1 LVNRVVL
8 LRLIWR
14 SSEGSRDDR
23 PLSGYDTPPNSGYPY
38 TTSLDATRA
47 HSGSAKRIANARAK
61 VRRHAWSQLPDGLP
75 ASQAVG
81 SNLGDVVMRDVDAT
95 IVVGHSEKE
104 SSAATVKASSR
115 FIRSGCGATT
125 PAKLLAAQLRPGN
138 AGANTAADHSEVLL
152 RRSPSSLG
160 RIALGSRSARWCRRL
175 PCAAELAHR
184 RELSV
189 PVEK

>member
-1 LVNRVVL
+1 L
-8 LRLIWR
+8 
-14 SSEGSRDDR
+14 
-23 PLSGYDTPPNSGYPY
+23 GYDTPPNSGYPY

-115 FIRSGCGATT
+115 FIR
-125 PAKLLAAQLRPGN
+125 
-138 AGANTAADHSEVLL
+138 
-152 RRSPSSLG
+152 
-160 RIALGSRSARWCRRL
+160 
-175 PCAAELAHR
+175 
-184 RELSV
+184 
-189 PVEK
+189 